1 MHYLHILLLSYLPN
15 AKFQFPVSV
24 PINGAIV
31 FPAFKHLIF
40 DFFFLWSLLSSQRF
54 QSLIL
59 TPFLNDP
66 RFPFTLLS
74 TPHSSEFQ
82 VFNISVFF
90 FKSLI
95 IGYLANKLSFWEIKQ
110 IHQLAKQANYT
121 KTGKLYQTM
130 IFNTNYLKSNCY
142 NTSLFRPIYSY
153 NIMDK

>member
-24 PINGAIV
+24 PVNGAIV

-82 VFNISVFF
+82 VFNICFF
-90 FKSLI
+90 FQKP
-95 IGYLANKLSFWEIKQ
+95 YNWLSCQQTFFLRDK
-110 IHQLAKQANYT
+110 T
-121 KTGKLYQTM
+121 DTSTCKTGKLYQNRQT
-130 IFNTNYLKSNCY
+130 IPNHD
-142 NTSLFRPIYSY
+142 I
-153 NIMDK
+153 